1 LIALHLAQIK
11 MQQKH
16 VIYVYLA
23 NTRLTPSHL
32 VIGTPTPRTNSGL
45 HIQLAIS
52 ETDGLVGF

>member
-1 LIALHLAQIK
+1 

-16 VIYVYLA
+16 VIYVDLA
-23 NTRLTPSHL
+23 NARLTPSHL